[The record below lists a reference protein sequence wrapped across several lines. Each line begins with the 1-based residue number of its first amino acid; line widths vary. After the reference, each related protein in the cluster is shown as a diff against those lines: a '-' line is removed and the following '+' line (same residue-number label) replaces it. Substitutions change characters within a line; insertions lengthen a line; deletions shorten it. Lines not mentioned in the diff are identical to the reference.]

1 MFVSAEPAKDLAIGV
16 IERMVGALK
25 RGVGA
30 FVEPGLRL
38 ISAVH
43 AEGGRRGDRKRI
55 AAGRMRMIP
64 TVAAALGCGTPAH
77 DSAPASRRETSA
89 DRCRKGDSMPNK
101 ILLITGA
108 SRGIGRAC
116 ALLAAENAWAVGVNY
131 REDAK
136 SADAVVE
143 TIAQDGGRAVALK
156 GDVSVE
162 ADAVAMFDA
171 ATTALGPPTAVI
183 ANAGIVA
190 PTAKL
195 ADMSAERMRRIFEV
209 NVLGAFLTAREAAR
223 RLSKSS
229 GGAGGSIVLMS
240 SAAARLGSP
249 NLYIDYAASKGAID
263 TLTLGLAKELGPE
276 GVRVNAIRPGLVDTE
291 IHASG
296 GEPDRARILGATA
309 PLGRPGSAEEI
320 AAAAIW
326 LISDAASYVTGALLD
341 VSGGR

>member
-1 MFVSAEPAKDLAIGV
+1 MSK
-16 IERMVGALK
+16 
-25 RGVGA
+25 
-30 FVEPGLRL
+30 
-38 ISAVH
+38 
-43 AEGGRRGDRKRI
+43 
-55 AAGRMRMIP
+55 
-64 TVAAALGCGTPAH
+64 T
-77 DSAPASRRETSA
+77 
-89 DRCRKGDSMPNK
+89 
-101 ILLITGA
+101 LLITGG

-116 ALLAAENAWAVGVNY
+116 ALLAAQNGWSVGVNY
-131 REDAK
+131 REDSKA
-136 SADAVVE
+136 ADEVVE
-143 TIAQDGGRAVALK
+143 TIAKDGGRAVALK

-162 ADAVAMFDA
+162 AEAVAMFEA
-171 ATTALGPPTAVI
+171 ATKALGPLTAVI
-183 ANAGIVA
+183 ANAGVIA

-195 ADMSAERMRRIFEV
+195 ADMGVERIRHIFEV
-209 NVLGAFLTAREAAR
+209 NVLGTFLTAREAAR

-229 GGAGGSIVLMS
+229 GGDGGSIVLMS

-263 TLTLGLAKELGPE
+263 TLTLGLAKELAPE
-276 GVRVNAIRPGLVDTE
+276 GVRVNAIRPGIIDTE

-309 PLGRPGSAEEI
+309 PLGRPGTAEEI